1 MDNWL
6 LIIVA
11 VIFVVCIVVGYV
23 RGFLKFGLS
32 LLSTVLTLV
41 LVAILSPY
49 VADALAKYTP
59 VDDFIEERV
68 VEAFM
73 PEIPVDDL
81 ANVDLSGTPL
91 EDLDP
96 EELANLNDENWDMLG
111 ITAQDILDVIGE
123 IPKDTQIKEIENAAM
138 PQFLKDMLLENNNT
152 TIYEELGVKSFPEYV
167 ASYIS
172 RMVLN
177 LISFCYIPDRDH
189 HSQGSDVR
197 SEYNRR
203 ASCTRPGEPHRRRRA
218 GSGARAGHHLAGIS
232 HYHSALYD
240 RGGKCMF

>member
-49 VADALAKYTP
+49 VADALAKFTP

-81 ANVDLSGTPL
+81 ANVDLSG
-91 EDLDP
+91 D
-96 EELANLNDENWDMLG
+96 
-111 ITAQDILDVIGE
+111 
-123 IPKDTQIKEIENAAM
+123 AA
-138 PQFLKDMLLENNNT
+138 
-152 TIYEELGVKSFPEYV
+152 G
-167 ASYIS
+167 
-172 RMVLN
+172 
-177 LISFCYIPDRDH
+177 
-189 HSQGSDVR
+189 R
-197 SEYNRR
+197 S
-203 ASCTRPGEPHRRRRA
+203 RPGGA
-218 GSGARAGHHLAGIS
+218 G
-232 HYHSALYD
+232 
-240 RGGKCMF
+240 KPE